1 MALARNECPFPKAQA
16 LVSRAHFFLGKSVCL
31 LCVFLKVIFKEGLRF
46 VCGLLKKYSAPE
58 ACLPWVQQEELPP
71 CQWSCKNVKR
81 SQKGTG
87 YFVISS
93 YAGASYFSKYPS
105 QVFYSK
111 QEKGKALGNA
121 SVACQI
127 HLAAIPQS
135 YPRSQASEGRTDAF
149 PSAREDEG
157 FIKLNWL
164 KSLTYTGEGGR
175 SVFWGR
181 GAALALWRWHRAL
194 PQQRVLFCT

>member
-1 MALARNECPFPKAQA
+1 MALARNECSCPKAQA
-16 LVSRAHFFLGKSVCL
+16 PVSRAHFFLGKSVCL
-31 LCVFLKVIFKEGLRF
+31 FCLFLKVIFKEGLRF
-46 VCGLLKKYSAPE
+46 VCGLHKKYSAPD

-71 CQWSCKNVKR
+71 YQWSCKNVKC

-127 HLAAIPQS
+127 HLTAIPQS
-135 YPRSQASEGRTDAF
+135 YPRSQARKVEQMHF
-149 PSAREDEG
+149 PLLEYDEG
-157 FIKLNWL
+157 FINLNWL

-181 GAALALWRWHRAL
+181 RAALALWHWHRAFPL
-194 PQQRVLFCT
+194 QRVLFCT

>member
-1 MALARNECPFPKAQA
+1 MNVLALKPKHQC
-16 LVSRAHFFLGKSVCL
+16 REHIFLGKSVCL
-31 LCVFLKVIFKEGLRF
+31 FCLFLKVIFKEGRCF
-46 VCGLLKKYSAPE
+46 VCGLHKKYSAPD

-71 CQWSCKNVKR
+71 YQWSCKNVKC

-87 YFVISS
+87 FFVISS

-127 HLAAIPQS
+127 HLTAIPQS
-135 YPRSQASEGRTDAF
+135 YPRSQACKVEQMRF
-149 PSAREDEG
+149 PLPEYDEG

-175 SVFWGR
+175 SVF
-181 GAALALWRWHRAL
+181 
-194 PQQRVLFCT
+194 